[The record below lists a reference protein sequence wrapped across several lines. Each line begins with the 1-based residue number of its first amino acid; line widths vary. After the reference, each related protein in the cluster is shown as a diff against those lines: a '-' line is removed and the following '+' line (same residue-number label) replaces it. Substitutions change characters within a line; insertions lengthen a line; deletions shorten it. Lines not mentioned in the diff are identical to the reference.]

1 MLGTVIRRNWPIWK
15 VSGTGEEPTAE
26 YELVGPLCTSIDVL
40 ATRIRLPELHRGD
53 VIAIGSSGAYGLT
66 ASPTRFI
73 SHPEPR
79 EYLVV
84 GCGDDAEVVDVTEF
98 SA

>member
-1 MLGTVIRRNWPIWK
+1 M
-15 VSGTGEEPTAE
+15 AE
-26 YELVGPLCTSIDVL
+26 YQLVGPLCTSIDVL
-40 ATRIRLPELHRGD
+40 ATRIRLPELHRDD

-73 SHPEPR
+73 HHPEPR

-84 GCGDDAEVVDVTEF
+84 GTTAGADIVDVTEPG
-98 SA
+98 ARRLPGK